1 MLLYRANHSRYDAS
15 LDMLAWKW
23 LPLFIVVAGLVR
35 LLWFVRQPWELIQ
48 PTVIVVIAILVLA
61 GLGLYEPVSPLPID
75 RLVPLL
81 WPATL
86 VLMGVWL
93 IFVPLGPR
101 SATSD
106 DGDQMHVVLWLR
118 GEARN
123 WSTAFTSGRIRVV
136 LGYLQL
142 DLTGS
147 SWDGLCLLDVT
158 VLLGHVR
165 ILVPPDAPVDKHPAF
180 VLART
185 GLRYRDP
192 PVEPYDQTLLRISV
206 IGVGGDAVVVRA
218 GQADDGNPHSS
229 S

>member
-1 MLLYRANHSRYDAS
+1 MLLYRANHARYDAS

-23 LPLFIVVAGLVR
+23 LPMLIVVAGLVR

-61 GLGLYEPVSPLPID
+61 GLGLYEPVSPLPTY

-81 WPATL
+81 WPAAM
-86 VLMGVWL
+86 VLMGIWL
-93 IFVPLGPR
+93 IFVPPGPR
-101 SATSD
+101 AATSD
-106 DGDQMHVVLWLR
+106 GNDQLHIVLWLR

-123 WSTAFTSGRIRVV
+123 CSTAFTSGRIRVV

-142 DLTGS
+142 DLRES
-147 SWDGLCLLDVT
+147 SWDGFCPLDVT

-165 ILVPPDAPVDKHPAF
+165 ILVPLDAPVDEHPAF
-180 VLART
+180 VLARR

-192 PVEPYDQTLLRISV
+192 PVEPFDQTLLRISV
-206 IGVGGDAVVVRA
+206 IGVGGDAVVVRPEP
-218 GQADDGNPHSS
+218 ADDERPHSS